1 MKRLILVMASGV
13 RSGTCSAPGPAA
25 SGTSRSPRRPPRRGT
40 APAWTSR
47 RPRVGEQAAVTA
59 REAGGHLAD
68 VATAKL
74 AGVTDLVRERM
85 AGDDETSPAPSM
97 RAAGSGGV
105 VGRPEV

>member
-1 MKRLILVMASGV
+1 MDVK
-13 RSGTCSAPGPAA
+13 AA
-25 SGTSRSPRRPPRRGT
+25 Q
-40 APAWTSR
+40 
-47 RPRVGEQAAVTA
+47 VGEQAAVTA

-85 AGDDETSPAPSM
+85 AGDDDDSSPAPSM